1 MGYIRNAMLMV
12 ATSALVPALASANT
26 YRAETKDG
34 MRHIIPIEDHKIVPE
49 VAMIQKRAIE
59 MGLFTWPAPT
69 EKVEIDQLTRPRE
82 VGDCD
87 GHDPAYVPTHKRS
100 QIAGEDIL
108 KESMTIA
115 TTLIYEW
122 MAYRNAITAKDCSC
136 DRLKA
141 NWSEAVATSA
151 ALHDGVTNWR
161 YIGASAI
168 SMRTTIKKD
177 FDRMCDVHMQLILE

>member
-1 MGYIRNAMLMV
+1 MTHVRKSALV
-12 ATSALVPALASANT
+12 AALVALVPALASANT

-34 MRHIIPIEDHKIVPE
+34 MRHIIPKEDHQVVPE

-82 VGDCD
+82 VRDCS
-87 GHDPAYVPTHKRS
+87 GHDPSYVPPRTLPSDGDPLVRKLAVAE
-100 QIAGEDIL
+100 I
-108 KESMTIA
+108 
-115 TTLIYEW
+115 LIYEW
-122 MAYRNAITAKDCSC
+122 MAYRNAIAAKDCSC
-136 DRLKA
+136 DHLKA
-141 NWSEAVATSA
+141 DWSEAVATSA

-168 SMRTTIKKD
+168 SMRTTILKD
-177 FDRMCDVHMQLILE
+177 FKRMCDVRMPLTLE